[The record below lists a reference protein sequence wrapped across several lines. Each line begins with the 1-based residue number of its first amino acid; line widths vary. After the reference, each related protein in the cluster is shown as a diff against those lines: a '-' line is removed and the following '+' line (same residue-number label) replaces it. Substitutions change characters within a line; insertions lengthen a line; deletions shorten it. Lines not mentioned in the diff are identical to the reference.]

1 MSFNF
6 ERNRSYFIIPKHS
19 DRPLGVE
26 KHDRHRGLKIEQQ
39 DAYTNNPG
47 QQIRFADNGH
57 GHHYMVMRNSGMYWD
72 IKDKSTDAGAQLI
85 QWDWSD
91 AQGHGANQRFR
102 LMSNGDGYHY
112 IKSVHSG
119 LMLEVKDG
127 GKAWENVQ
135 QNKLKDK
142 VEERGHQLFRVI
154 PASDEYLASDQK
166 SFKEYSDLLRTATLA
181 LIGKIPEAGGAIQ
194 AVLGFLWPDKHDQ
207 DFWNQITAYVEQR
220 MKDLLEE
227 AKLTAM
233 KEILEGTRDNLNEYL
248 KSGAANKRSKLVATI
263 TSAQQNEKP
272 YLKAQAGVAVLP
284 LLVAW
289 GTLMLTARLEM
300 VRYYDDKLAGKSD
313 DNPNETQSE
322 LQFLKEAIERY
333 GNAAKECRE
342 KAMKWRLGFLHNDVK
357 ITNSREWGRIEDYW
371 VEDRFDGWRK
381 EARFAPATR
390 VSDPEAKDRIKNA
403 RDMREAQIRAKF
415 DAELDVVM
423 AAERLWP
430 YFDPEKAGKAA
441 KKKIQVVVGS
451 FGDRPRDKKF
461 DCGSGGLI
469 EIKLC
474 TFSTGR
480 PHASLCG
487 LQLRYANGTQS
498 SYGNSG
504 DRQETLT
511 LTAGEFITNVRG
523 LQRNSVEGL
532 MIETSHGRS
541 VHAGQLGEH
550 FDRNYYFDAGLDD
563 MVGARLVGISGSY
576 SDNSF
581 HTLSFHWEYERTE

>member
-6 ERNRSYFIIPKHS
+6 ERNRNYFIIPKHS

-26 KHDRHRGLKIEQQ
+26 KHDKHRGLKIEQQ
-39 DAYTNNPG
+39 DAKANNAG

-57 GHHYMVMRNSGMYWD
+57 GHHYLVMRNSGLHWD
-72 IKDKSTDAGAQLI
+72 IKDKSVDAGGQVV

-91 AQGHGANQRFR
+91 AGGQGANQRFR
-102 LMSNGDGYHY
+102 LMSNGDGFHY

-119 LMLEVKDG
+119 LVLEVKDG
-127 GKAWENVQ
+127 GKGTENVQ

-142 VEERGHQLFRVI
+142 VDERGHQLFRVI
-154 PASDEYLASDQK
+154 PASDEYLATDQK

-227 AKLTAM
+227 AKLTSM

-248 KSGAANKRSKLVATI
+248 KTGAANKRSKLVATI

-300 VRYYDDKLAGKSD
+300 VRYYDTKLAGNQSKNQD
-313 DNPNETQSE
+313 EIKSE

-333 GNAAKECRE
+333 RTAAKECRE
-342 KAMKWRLGFLHNDVK
+342 KAMTWRLGFLHNDVK
-357 ITNSREWGRIEDYW
+357 VTQSKWGRIEEYW
-371 VEDRFDGWRK
+371 VEDRYDGWRK
-381 EARFAPATR
+381 TASFAPA
-390 VSDPEAKDRIKNA
+390 SHAHDPEAKAKIKNA

-430 YFDPEKAGKAA
+430 YFDPEKKSQAA
-441 KKKIQVVVGS
+441 KKKIEVVVGT
-451 FGDRPRDKKF
+451 FGDRPRDNKF
-461 DCGSGGLI
+461 ECGSGCLT

-474 TFSTGR
+474 TFSSGR
-480 PHASLCG
+480 PHANLCG
-487 LQLRYANGTQS
+487 LQLKYANGTQS
-498 SYGNSG
+498 SYGNNG
-504 DRQETLT
+504 DKQETLK
-511 LTAGEFITNVRG
+511 LAAGEFITNVRG
-523 LQRNSVEGL
+523 RQRDTVEGL
-532 MIETSHGRS
+532 IIETNQGRS
-541 VHAGQLGEH
+541 IHAGQLGEH
-550 FDRNYYFDAGLDD
+550 LDKNHYFDAGLDD
-563 MVGARLVGISGSY
+563 VVGARLMGISGSY
-576 SDNSF
+576 SANAF